1 MRNIE
6 IIKDELIGESIKR
19 IKHKSGLTVLV
30 CEKELTAFYALF
42 ATKYGSKD
50 NVFDVDGQ
58 RVSVPNGIAHFLE
71 HKLFE
76 TEDGRDSFELFSELG
91 ADANAYTGFERTAY
105 LFSGTENFYETLE
118 VLINMVRT
126 PVFTKENVK
135 KEQGIIAQEIKMCE
149 DRPSDMRIY
158 GLLAAMF
165 GEGSPFSIPIAGT
178 VQSIAEITP
187 ELLYKCYNT
196 FYHPSN
202 MALICVGDLDE
213 NKIAEYVEKCIKT
226 DAPHGKITQVFPE
239 ESKKFINNITA
250 WGGKKAKLTI
260 FENTGHN
267 AWDPAFRMP
276 EMWAWLLEQRNEYI
290 ETENNFTDV
299 KKFG

>member
-58 RVSVPNGIAHFLE
+58 RVAVPNGIAHFLE

-135 KEQGIIAQEIKMCE
+135 KRAGNNCAGDQDVRGQTVGYEDLRTSCRYVRGGISLQHPDSGNC
-149 DRPSDMRIY
+149 
-158 GLLAAMF
+158 
-165 GEGSPFSIPIAGT
+165 
-178 VQSIAEITP
+178 AEHSRDNP
-187 ELLYKCYNT
+187 RASL
-196 FYHPSN
+196 
-202 MALICVGDLDE
+202 
-213 NKIAEYVEKCIKT
+213 
-226 DAPHGKITQVFPE
+226 
-239 ESKKFINNITA
+239 
-250 WGGKKAKLTI
+250 
-260 FENTGHN
+260 
-267 AWDPAFRMP
+267 
-276 EMWAWLLEQRNEYI
+276 
-290 ETENNFTDV
+290 
-299 KKFG
+299 